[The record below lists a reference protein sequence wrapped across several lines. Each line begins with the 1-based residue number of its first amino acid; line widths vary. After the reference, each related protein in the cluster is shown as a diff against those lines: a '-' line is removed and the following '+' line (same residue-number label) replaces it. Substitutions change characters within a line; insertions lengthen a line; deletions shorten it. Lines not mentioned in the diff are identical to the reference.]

1 MIMLN
6 ADAVPTVHLPPP
18 QTQAPDCQ
26 EAGPVM
32 TETPKRPR
40 SAFAKR
46 ERQIILTE
54 VLSPTVYPSPD
65 IPDAI
70 PVVATTETE
79 HVYKVEPEW
88 KERLDTMEEL
98 VSPHTF
104 RMDRSKCGV
113 A

>member
-1 MIMLN
+1 MLN
-6 ADAVPTVHLPPP
+6 SDAVPTVHLPPP

-26 EAGPVM
+26 EAGHAVM

-46 ERQIILTE
+46 ERQRILTE
-54 VLSPTVYPSPD
+54 VLSPTVCPSPD
-65 IPDAI
+65 IPDAV
-70 PVVATTETE
+70 PVVALIETE
-79 HVYKVEPEW
+79 DVYKVEPEW
-88 KERLDTMEEL
+88 EGSLDTMEEL